1 MCCQGHRQEEVFRLI
16 RGCLGQSQR
25 WPAGREP
32 HICVEREQRKGFHMG
47 RLGKPVRTEPWRKG

>member
-1 MCCQGHRQEEVFRLI
+1 MCRQGHRQEEVFRLVS
-16 RGCLGQSQR
+16 GCPGQSQR

-32 HICVEREQRKGFHMG
+32 HICAEREQRKGFRMG